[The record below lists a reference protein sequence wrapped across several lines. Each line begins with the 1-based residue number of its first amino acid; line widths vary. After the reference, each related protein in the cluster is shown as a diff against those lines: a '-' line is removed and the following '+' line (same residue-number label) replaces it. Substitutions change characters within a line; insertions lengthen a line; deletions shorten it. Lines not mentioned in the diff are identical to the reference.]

1 MANLHLES
9 ERWVAADP
17 GRVWSTVSDLAGYDR
32 YAAGLRTTE
41 IVSGSELGAR
51 RRCTDRSGSAW
62 EETCTVWEPG
72 RRVTMTV
79 DVRTYPL
86 KLRALLRLFSGNW
99 MVTPYDNGSLVTV
112 AFSGTLRRFPGSR
125 WLARS
130 LERRNR
136 SVVESILDRYEED
149 VAMTSPGTG

>member
-1 MANLHLES
+1 M
-9 ERWVAADP
+9 
-17 GRVWSTVSDLAGYDR
+17 SDLAGYER

-41 IVSGSELGAR
+41 IISGTELGAR

-79 DVRTYPL
+79 DVRTYPI
-86 KLRALLRLFSGNW
+86 KLRALLRSFSGTWTVAPHN
-99 MVTPYDNGSLVTV
+99 DGSLITV
-112 AFSGTLRRFPGSR
+112 AFAGTLRRFPGSGR
-125 WLARS
+125 LARS

-136 SVVESILDRYEED
+136 SVVESILDRYEAD
-149 VAMTSPGTG
+149 VAMSSPGTG